1 MLRYNQ
7 VVSNISLLPNF
18 ITYYETELDNAKLDC
33 SIKGNIEL
41 NLRDLPGITEHRFG
55 QLQEVEALL
64 NYLNIE
70 LRKLRKK
77 HFKIYLE
84 TYARALTSRDAEKYA
99 DAEDEVID
107 FEIVVNAEALLRS
120 RFLGFTKGL
129 ESKAFQLSAIT
140 RLRTA
145 GLEDATL

>member
-107 FEIVVNAEALLRS
+107 FEIVVNEMALLRN
-120 RFLGFTKGL
+120 RFLGITKGL